1 MNIRFRVNAHTV
13 WGQEV
18 YVSGGAKELGQ
29 WDADKAVK
37 LSCVD
42 IDIWEVKFKIK
53 TEKPLDYKYLI
64 KDEHGAVLKE
74 FGANRTHALMA
85 TSDVE
90 IIDTW
95 RYTDSPENNLFSS
108 PFYKSFFKREK
119 VKKTKQKTLKIKAG
133 SSVIRFQIRAPRVGK
148 NYSVG
153 VLGSEKFLGAWD
165 PEKVV
170 VMDGSDYP
178 IWSVDVEVKSL
189 PEKLEYKYVIVDNE
203 MNSIVIWDQNENRVL
218 RADEVLSQE
227 GLIIRSDE
235 YFAYPDGG
243 WKAAGTAIPVFSIRT
258 EDGAGVGEFPDIKKM
273 IDWSAKTGMKVL
285 QILPVNDTVASHT
298 WVDSYPYA
306 AISVHALHPMYA
318 SMKAMGQLKDKKLS
332 QELNI
337 EAQRLNALPEVDYE
351 AVMKLKSKF
360 FKYSFDDNK
369 LKFLNSRELSSFI
382 KQNKSWIIAY
392 AVFSF
397 LRDKHGT
404 PDFSQWGDE
413 ALMSDEELLAFA
425 APDQPH
431 YDDIAV
437 HYYIQFHL
445 DKQLKD
451 ATEYA
456 REQGVVLKGDIPI
469 GIFRHSV
476 DAWRWPHLFHM
487 ENQAGAPPDDFSVTG
502 QNWGFPTYNW
512 EAMAAE
518 NYSWWKS
525 RMIKMAEY
533 FDVFRIDHILGFFRI
548 WEMPPEAVEGI
559 MGRFNPALPFHV
571 SELEA
576 NGIHFDYDRM
586 CKPFLPAQIIHDIFG
601 SNAEFV
607 FQNFLDEKHPGMMN
621 LKEEFDAERK
631 IKNHLDAQV
640 KMYPE
645 KAEFYEHLRHQIY
658 RLPAEVI
665 FIEAPDSN
673 GCYNPRIGMHSTY
686 SYQWLSEDQ
695 KQKLDRLYNHYFY
708 HRHNDFWKDS
718 AMQKL
723 PMLKDA
729 TDMLICGEDLGMVPA
744 CVPGV
749 MNELQILSLAV
760 QRMTND
766 DRGFW
771 HPSDVPYSYV
781 TTTGSHDVSNLRE
794 WWLEDR
800 DASQRF
806 YNEILG
812 FFGEAPEQCES
823 WVVLPI
829 IRQHL
834 YSPAML
840 AVFPIQDILAMS
852 DELKRDNCMEE
863 RINVP
868 AIIPH
873 YWKYRLH
880 ISVEKLLEADSFN
893 ESLAS
898 MVDACGRSTDY

>member
-1 MNIRFRVNAHTV
+1 MNIRFRVNTHTV

-18 YVSGGAKELGQ
+18 YVSGGAKELGK
-29 WDADKAVK
+29 WDVNKAVK

-42 IDIWEVKFKIK
+42 VNIWELRLNVKTVKS
-53 TEKPLDYKYLI
+53 LDYKYLI
-64 KDEHGAVLKE
+64 KDDRGVVLKE
-74 FGANRTHALMA
+74 FGVNRTQDLWGAN
-85 TSDVE
+85 DVE
-90 IIDTW
+90 IFDTW

-108 PFYKSFFKREK
+108 PFYKSFFKREHS
-119 VKKTKQKTLKIKAG
+119 KKFTKKALKPNAQ

-148 NYSVG
+148 NYSIG
-153 VLGSEKFLGAWD
+153 VLGSEKFLGVWN
-165 PEKVV
+165 PQKVV
-170 VMDGSDYP
+170 VLDGSNYP
-178 IWSVDVEVKSL
+178 FWSVEVETKSL
-189 PEKLEYKYVIVDNE
+189 PEQLEYKYVIVDNE
-203 MNSIVIWDQNENRVL
+203 TGNIVTWDQNDNRVL
-218 RADEVLSQE
+218 RADEVSSVND
-227 GLIIRSDE
+227 LIIRSDE
-235 YFAYPDGG
+235 YFAHPDSD
-243 WKAAGTAIPVFSIRT
+243 WKAAGVAIPVFSIRT

-273 IDWSAKTGMKVL
+273 IDWSVKTGMKVL

-306 AISVHALHPMYA
+306 AISVHALHPVYA
-318 SMKAMGQLKDKKLS
+318 SMKEIGQLKDEKL
-332 QELNI
+332 QEEFDL
-337 EAQRLNALPEVDYE
+337 EAERLNSLPEVDYE
-351 AVMKLKSKF
+351 AVMNLKSKF
-360 FKYSFDDNK
+360 FKYSFDQNK
-369 LKFLNSRELSSFI
+369 LKFLNSKDLSLFI
-382 KQNKSWIIAY
+382 EQNKNWIIAY

-404 PDFSQWGDE
+404 PDFAQWGDE
-413 ALMSDEELLAFA
+413 AQMSDDDLMAFA
-425 APDQPH
+425 APDQPY

-437 HYYIQFHL
+437 HYYIQYHL
-445 DKQLKD
+445 DKQLKE

-456 REQGVVLKGDIPI
+456 RQNAVVLKGDIPI

-476 DAWRWPHLFHM
+476 DAWRWPQLFHM
-487 ENQAGAPPDDFSVTG
+487 QNQAGAPPDDFSVTG

-512 EAMAAE
+512 ETMAAE
-518 NYSWWKS
+518 NFSWWRS
-525 RMIKMAEY
+525 RMVKMAEY

-559 MGRFNPALPFHV
+559 MGRFNPALPLHV

-586 CKPFLPAQIIHDIFG
+586 CKPFLPAQIIRDIFG
-601 SNAEFV
+601 QNSEFV
-607 FQNFLDEKHPGMMN
+607 FLNFLDEKYPGMMV
-621 LKEEFDAERK
+621 LKEELDTERK
-631 IKNHLDAQV
+631 IKNHLDEQV
-640 KMYPE
+640 EKYPDMI
-645 KAEFYEHLRHQIY
+645 EFYEQLRHQLY

-665 FIEAPDSN
+665 FLEAPDCD

-686 SYQWLSEDQ
+686 SYQLLPEDQ
-695 KQKLDRLYNHYFY
+695 KQKLDGLYNHYFY
-708 HRHNDFWKDS
+708 HRHNDFWRDS

-749 MNELQILSLAV
+749 MKELQILSLAV
-760 QRMTND
+760 QRMPND

-771 HPSDVPYSYV
+771 HPLDVPYSYV

-794 WWLEDR
+794 WWLENR
-800 DASQRF
+800 EASQRF
-806 YNEILG
+806 YNDILG
-812 FFGEAPEQCES
+812 FFGEAPQECEQ
-823 WVVLPI
+823 WVALPI

-840 AVFPIQDILAMS
+840 AIFPIQDILAMS
-852 DELKRDNCMEE
+852 DELKRSNCLEE

-893 ESLAS
+893 ENLAS
-898 MVDACGRSTDY
+898 MVDACGRLADH